1 VRAFASTGDGGIGAE
16 LEPSEAALISQL
28 AGQVADLLA
37 PSEFVS
43 TDPAMIR
50 LLPDAYADDPEAADE
65 FRRFTADE
73 LSERKVRNA
82 ATVMS
87 DLVDVATAEGP
98 IEILLDPESVQAWV
112 RSLTDI
118 RLVLAVR
125 LGITNDS
132 DAGWDEESENEELL
146 VLGEVYDWLG
156 WVQDS
161 LVTALE
167 A

>member
-1 VRAFASTGDGGIGAE
+1 MRAFARAGDNDIGAE

-37 PSEFVS
+37 PSEFPS

-50 LLPDAYADDPEAADE
+50 LLPDAYSDDPEAADE

-87 DLVDVATAEGP
+87 DLVDAATSEGP